1 MKDLGHLYYFVAIVV
16 TCSPESISVSQQKC
30 IFDLLKES
38 SMMDFWL
45 IGTPIELAVRFHQN
59 LGDALEDLDRYG
71 RLIGKLINLIVTGL
85 DITFLIRVL
94 S

>member
-1 MKDLGHLYYFVAIVV
+1 
-16 TCSPESISVSQQKC
+16 
-30 IFDLLKES
+30 
-38 SMMDFWL
+38 L

-59 LGDALEDLDRYG
+59 LSDALEDLDRYR